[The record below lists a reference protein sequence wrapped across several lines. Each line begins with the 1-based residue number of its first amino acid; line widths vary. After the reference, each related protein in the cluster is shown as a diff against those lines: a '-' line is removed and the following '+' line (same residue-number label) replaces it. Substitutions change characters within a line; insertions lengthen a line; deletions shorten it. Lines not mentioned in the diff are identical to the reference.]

1 MVSNQCP
8 GVICVT
14 TDQSCANINILTSP
28 YQRWKQFFVNSE
40 SMLIGTVLNLM
51 FEGTVIY

>member
-14 TDQSCANINILTSP
+14 TDQSCANILTSP

-40 SMLIGTVLNLM
+40 LMLIGTVLNLM